1 MEYVSYQPVEVSRL
15 MNIFTPE
22 TSNIELKRFYNTP
35 LFDHIDVHNPNYGAN
50 MQADSLYDSLIENA
64 VESDSIQ
71 REVTVSTSKK
81 LTDAIQK
88 HLGES
93 YSQSKRGQSGFSDCS
108 SFVGKVLK
116 DAGINTFAGL
126 PTAKAMYDSGKLQ
139 SVTKAKPGDLI
150 FFRGTDNRGSDYI
163 SHIGIIAEV
172 DSNGNP
178 TKMAHASARQYKK
191 TVVVDYNPNY
201 WNKYKPEIKRLK
213 T

>member
-1 MEYVSYQPVEVSRL
+1 MVEYQVVRPSFELQIPNFNVE
-15 MNIFTPE
+15 
-22 TSNIELKRFYNTP
+22 RFYNQPKLDYT
-35 LFDHIDVHNPNYGAN
+35 DTYNPNFGTKIQN
-50 MQADSLYDSLIENA
+50 DNIYDNLLGDIK
-64 VESDSIQ
+64 ESEPVQQTINVD
-71 REVTVSTSKK
+71 TSKR

-93 YSQSKRGQSGFSDCS
+93 YSQARRGQAGFSDCS

-116 DAGINTFAGL
+116 DAGINTFNGL
-126 PTAKAMYDSGKLQ
+126 PTAKAMYESGKLE
-139 SVTKAKPGDLI
+139 SVTKSQPGDLI
-150 FFRGTDNRGSDYI
+150 FFRGTDNRGSNYI
-163 SHIGIIAEV
+163 SHIGIVAEV

-191 TVVVDYNPNY
+191 TVIVNYNPNY

>member
-1 MEYVSYQPVEVSRL
+1 MVEYQIVEPSFKL
-15 MNIFTPE
+15 
-22 TSNIELKRFYNTP
+22 ELPKLELERFYNQP
-35 LFDHIDVHNPNYGAN
+35 KLDYMNNPNFGTN
-50 MQADSLYDSLIENA
+50 IQSDSLYDSLLGD
-64 VESDSIQ
+64 VKESDSVQQNINV
-71 REVTVSTSKK
+71 ETSKK

-93 YSQSKRGQSGFSDCS
+93 YSQTRRGQSGFSDCS

-116 DAGINTFAGL
+116 DAGINTFNGL

-139 SVTKAKPGDLI
+139 SVTKAQPGDLI

-191 TVVVDYNPNY
+191 TVVIDYNPNY

-213 T
+213 V